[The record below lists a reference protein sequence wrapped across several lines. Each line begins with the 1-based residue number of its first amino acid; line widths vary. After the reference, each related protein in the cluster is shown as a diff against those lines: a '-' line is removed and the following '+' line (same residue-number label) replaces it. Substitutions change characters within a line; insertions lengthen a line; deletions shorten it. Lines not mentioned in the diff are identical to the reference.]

1 MKRNVLR
8 PMALLGAVATMLAVT
23 VVLTLSRA
31 TVSSS
36 GLGNLKCYDI
46 AGGKEQ
52 AC

>member
-8 PMALLGAVATMLAVT
+8 PVALFGAVAMMLAVT

-36 GLGNLKCYDI
+36 GLGNVKCYAV
-46 AGGKEQ
+46 AGGKQQ